1 MKNRRLELRPPNG
14 KFFCWHKW
22 EANEWE
28 VGPDWDITTGLNITA
43 RCTKCLRVSKVNTH
57 QIKEVPDHLI
67 NKNIG
72 YR

>member
-1 MKNRRLELRPPNG
+1 MKNRSLGPRPKNG

-28 VGPDWDITTGLNITA
+28 VGPNWDITPTLLIKA
-43 RCTKCLRVSKVNTH
+43 RCTKCDRVAEVSTH
-57 QIKEVPDHLI
+57 WIKEVPDHLVNQRI
-67 NKNIG
+67 I

>member
-1 MKNRRLELRPPNG
+1 MKNRSLEPRPKNG

-28 VGPDWDITTGLNITA
+28 VGPDWDLTYGLKMPA
-43 RCTKCLRVSKVNTH
+43 RCTKCDRVSRVPNYL
-57 QIKEVPDHLI
+57 IKEVPDHLI
-67 NKNIG
+67 NTIIG